1 MSATRHRPRRRLA
14 RLVAIAALAALG
26 GAGSAGG
33 QDAPAPPQ
41 RPPAHASSPLSTAQG
56 PGSELEVYV
65 MTMGQGDLLWER
77 FGHNAL
83 GIRNLRTGS
92 DVVYNWGTFSFE
104 QEDFLPR
111 FLRGEMLYW
120 LAPNDAEQSLL
131 AYRSWNRSVT
141 VQTLNLTPAQRD
153 SVRRFVEWNALDE
166 NKFYHYDYYRDN
178 CSTRVRDALDLV
190 LGGTIRSATD
200 SQVTPMTYRDHSL
213 RLTDG
218 MFWWRTGIDLGLGAP
233 TDHPITGWEAMFI
246 PMELQRRLRDIRVPD
261 ANGALV
267 PLVAS
272 ERVLFEASRPAERM
286 DVPSLA
292 GLGLVVGLVAGA
304 LLLALGYRTPGRFAA
319 FTLAMVWSVVAGIF
333 GLLLF
338 LLWTVTSHTAAHANQ
353 NLFFVQPLWLAVA
366 AMLPFV
372 RRTRSVRDRLLL
384 LIRVCTGLAII
395 GGLVALTPIGQPS
408 GEIAAFAV
416 PVIIAIYLLV
426 LRVVYLA
433 QQDVNATLP
442 PRAAGRPARA

>member
-1 MSATRHRPRRRLA
+1 MRSRFRA
-14 RLVAIAALAALG
+14 RASAALLALATALTLPL
-26 GAGSAGG
+26 AGSGAQAAPQQGG
-33 QDAPAPPQ
+33 PAAAP
-41 RPPAHASSPLSTAQG
+41 SDSMV
-56 PGSELEVYV
+56 PGSELEIYV

-104 QEDFLPR
+104 QPGFLPR

-120 LAPNDAEQSLL
+120 LAPNDAAQSLL
-131 AYRSWNRSVT
+131 AYESWNRSVT
-141 VQTLNLTPAQRD
+141 VQRLNLTPAQRD
-153 SVRRFVEWNALDE
+153 SVRRYVEWNALDE

-190 LGGTIRSATD
+190 LGGAIRNATA
-200 SQVTPMTYRDHSL
+200 SQLTPMTYRDHSL

-218 MFWWRTGIDLGLGAP
+218 MFWWQRGIDFGLGAP
-233 TDHPITGWEAMFI
+233 TDHPISAWEAMFI
-246 PMELQRRLRDIRVPD
+246 PMELQRRLRDIRIPD
-261 ANGALV
+261 ASGALV

-272 ERVLFEASRPAERM
+272 ETVLFEASRPAERM

-292 GLGLVVGLVAGA
+292 GVGLLIGLVAA
-304 LLLALGYRTPGRFAA
+304 AILLAIGYRTPGRWGA
-319 FTLAMVWSVVAGIF
+319 FSFSLLWSGVAGIF

-338 LLWTVTSHTAAHANQ
+338 LLWAFTSHTAAHENQ
-353 NLFFVQPLWLAVA
+353 NLFFAHPLWLAVA
-366 AMLPFV
+366 ALLPFV
-372 RRTRSVRDRLLL
+372 RGSRTVRSRLLL
-384 LIRVCTGLAII
+384 LIRICTGVAIL
-395 GGLVALTPIGQPS
+395 GGLVALTPFGQPS

-416 PVIIAIYLLV
+416 PVTIAVYLLV

-433 QQDVNATLP
+433 QQEANAKLP

>member
-1 MSATRHRPRRRLA
+1 MSGWRRARATALL
-14 RLVAIAALAALG
+14 LVASLLATPRAELR
-26 GAGSAGG
+26 AQA
-33 QDAPAPPQ
+33 APPAS
-41 RPPAHASSPLSTAQG
+41 PAARTDTAASTV
-56 PGSELEVYV
+56 PGSELEIYV

-83 GIRNLRTGS
+83 GVRNLATGS

-104 QEDFLPR
+104 QPGFLPR

-120 LAPNDAEQSLL
+120 LAPNDAAQTLE
-131 AYRSWNRSVT
+131 AYQYFNRSVT
-141 VQTLNLTPAQRD
+141 VQRLNLTPAQRD
-153 SVRRFVEWNALDE
+153 SVRKFVEWNARDE

-190 LGGTIRSATD
+190 LGGALRAATD
-200 SQVTPMTYRDHSL
+200 TQRTAMTYRDHSL

-218 MFWWRTGIDLGLGAP
+218 MFWWRTGIDFGLGAP
-233 TDHPITGWEAMFI
+233 TDHPISAWQAMFI

-261 ANGALV
+261 ANGMLI

-272 ERVLFEASRPAERM
+272 ENVLFQASRPPERM

-292 GLGLVVGLVAGA
+292 GIGLVIGLVTAGI
-304 LLLALGYRTPGRFAA
+304 LLALGYRTPGRIAA
-319 FTLAMVWSVVAGIF
+319 LSLTTLWSWVAGIF

-338 LLWTVTSHTAAHANQ
+338 LLWAFTSHTAAHGNQ
-353 NLFFVQPLWLAVA
+353 NLFFAHPLWLAVA
-366 AMLPFV
+366 VMLPFA
-372 RRTRSVRDRLLL
+372 RRSRATRNRLLL
-384 LIRVCTGLAII
+384 IIRICTGVAIL
-395 GGLVALTPIGQPS
+395 GGLVALTPFGQPS

-416 PVIIAIYLLV
+416 PVIVAVYLLV

-433 QQDVNATLP
+433 QQESNAKLP
-442 PRAAGRPARA
+442 QGTAGRPARA